1 MDLRGKKTLR
11 GEKVHY
17 KIGVD
22 IGGTFTDIVLLGTD
36 GSIETKKVSS
46 TPDDYSRG
54 IADCIQEMLS
64 ELGLAPDQITGIVHA
79 STVGAN
85 TILEYKGARTGLITT
100 EGFRDVLEMRR
111 LRIPKLYDLQYEKPM
126 PLVPRHL
133 RFEISE
139 RMGPRGEIWRNL
151 SPDDVERTALQ
162 LKKAGIEAVAICFL
176 HSYANPEHEQRAAE
190 IVRRTLGDNVYITCS
205 SEILPE
211 IREYERTS
219 TTVVNA
225 YIGPVVKRYMHSLVS
240 RFDEIGLPC
249 PVQIMHS
256 GGGLMTIDAVTRKPA
271 CTIDSGP
278 AAGVI
283 ACAHL
288 AKRLSHGN
296 LISFDMGGTTAKAGI
311 IENGQPAKTTEY
323 EVGAGVNLSSKLVK
337 GGGYPVKLPFID
349 LSEIGAGG
357 GSLVSIDTLSH
368 ITVGPKSAGAV
379 PGPVC
384 YDLGNENP
392 TFTDAL
398 VTLGYINPEFLVGGE
413 VRLNADK
420 ALHAIEEKVAR
431 PLGRPL
437 LDTAHGILMLGCA
450 SMTRA
455 VKAVSTYRGRD
466 PRDFVLVAFGGNGP
480 VVAAE
485 IARSLQMRRVLIPP
499 APGVFS
505 AVGLLFSDVE
515 YEFIRTFF
523 RRGEETTPEVL
534 RKAYRQLEEE
544 ARGAMKTEGYPSDQ
558 IVLARY
564 ADLRYSGQA
573 YELTIQVSDGVPDF
587 GHMTRDFG
595 EEHERTYGHRS
606 DTDPVDLVNIKVIAK
621 VAAEEM
627 EADRLTRAGSQ
638 PKRGVAERQAYFG
651 PNYGLLATPVLR
663 REELKGRTLKGP
675 LIIEEYDATCVV
687 PPWSRV
693 TLDTLGNIDM
703 TVEEE

>member
-1 MDLRGKKTLR
+1 MGRKETLS

-54 IADCIQEMLS
+54 IATGVQGMLS
-64 ELGLAPDQITGIVHA
+64 ELDLSPDQMTGIVHA

-85 TILEYKGARTGLITT
+85 TILEYKGAWTGLITT
-100 EGFRDVLEMRR
+100 QGFRDVLEMRR
-111 LRIPKLYDLQYEKPM
+111 LRIPKLYDLQYEKPV

-139 RMGPRGEIWRNL
+139 RLGPRGDIWKGL
-151 SPDDVERTALQ
+151 SLDEVEQTALR
-162 LKKAGIEAVAICFL
+162 LKEAGAEAVAICFL
-176 HSYANPEHEQRAAE
+176 HSYANPEHEERAAD
-190 IVRRTLGDNVYITCS
+190 IVHRVLGDNVYITRS

-225 YIGPVVKRYMHSLVS
+225 YIGPVVKRYMKSLIS
-240 RFDEIGLPC
+240 RFDEIGLSC
-249 PVQIMHS
+249 AVQIMHS

-288 AKRLSHGN
+288 AKKLNHGN
-296 LISFDMGGTTAKAGI
+296 LISFDMGGTTAKAGM
-311 IENGQPAKTTEY
+311 IENGQPAKTAEY

-357 GSLVSIDTLSH
+357 GSLVSIDSLGH

-384 YDLGNENP
+384 YDLGNKHP

-398 VTLGYINPEFLVGGE
+398 VTLGYINPEFLAGGE

-420 ALHAIEEKVAR
+420 ARQALEEKVAR
-431 PLGRPL
+431 PLGKPL
-437 LDTAHGILMLGCA
+437 LEAAHGVLMLGCA
-450 SMTRA
+450 TMTRA

-466 PRDFVLVAFGGNGP
+466 PRDFLLVAFGGNGP

-485 IARSLQMRRVLIPP
+485 IARSLQMKRVVIPP

-523 RRGEETTPEVL
+523 RRGEETTPEML
-534 RKAYRQLEEE
+534 WQAYGRLEEE
-544 ARGAMKTEGYPSDQ
+544 AREAMKAEGYPLNRV
-558 IVLARY
+558 VLVRS

-573 YELTIQVSDGVPDF
+573 YELTIPVSGGVPDF
-587 GHMTRDFG
+587 SQMTRAFG
-595 EEHERTYGHRS
+595 DEHERTYGHRS

-621 VAAEEM
+621 VAAEEI
-627 EADRLTRAGSQ
+627 AVDKLTRRGSQ
-638 PKRGVAERQAYFG
+638 ENARATQRPAYFG
-651 PNYGLLATPVLR
+651 PKEGIRQTPVLHR
-663 REELKGRTLKGP
+663 AELKGRSLKGP

-693 TLDTLGNIDM
+693 TLDALGNIDM